1 MTCSKRILVVSYV
14 FGILLSVI
22 TVAGSFLGC
31 DVSAVVT
38 LAGIAWGEISV
49 SNAFYYNKA
58 KRENAIKI
66 AVSMVKD
73 QKISDAGKE
82 LLSNLIGVINN

>member
-38 LAGIAWGEISV
+38 LAGIA
-49 SNAFYYNKA
+49 
-58 KRENAIKI
+58 
-66 AVSMVKD
+66 
-73 QKISDAGKE
+73 
-82 LLSNLIGVINN
+82 